1 MNLTEP
7 QYLAVCVAYGCAP
20 APAVQQPNGL
30 WRAEGVVLC
39 VGDGDADVPVAAWGI
54 NAPDANARYLEQVVM
69 IAKHKAPILLAAA
82 DAQRQF
88 VAQADAAL
96 AALSAP

>member
-30 WRAEGVVLC
+30 WRAESVVLC
-39 VGDGDADVPVAAWGI
+39 VGDGDTDVPVAAWGTD
-54 NAPDANARYLEQVVM
+54 AADANARYLEQVVM
-69 IAKHKAPILLAAA
+69 IAKHKAPLLLAAVNE
-82 DAQRQF
+82 QRQF
-88 VAQADAAL
+88 VQQGEAAL
-96 AALSAP
+96 AALSA